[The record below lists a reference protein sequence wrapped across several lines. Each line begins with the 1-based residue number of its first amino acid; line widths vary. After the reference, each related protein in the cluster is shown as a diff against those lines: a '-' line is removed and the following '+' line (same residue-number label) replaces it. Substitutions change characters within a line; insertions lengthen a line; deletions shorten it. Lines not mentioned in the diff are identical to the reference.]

1 MKVRSSIK
9 KMCLSCKVV
18 KRSGTLFVICKTKKH
33 KQRQG

>member
-9 KMCLSCKVV
+9 KMCKNCIIVRRCRVL
-18 KRSGTLFVICKTKKH
+18 RVICINPKH